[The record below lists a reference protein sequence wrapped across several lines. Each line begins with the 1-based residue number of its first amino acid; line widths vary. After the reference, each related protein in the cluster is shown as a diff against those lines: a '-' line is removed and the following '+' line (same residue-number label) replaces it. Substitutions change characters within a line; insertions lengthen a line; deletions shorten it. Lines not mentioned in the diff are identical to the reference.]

1 MINGIR
7 FVIVS
12 ITPILYKLQQTHF
25 KKNSLNNAIYIY
37 IYKPPALVMSIKP
50 KLLVNVTILFPF
62 PAELCGSNG
71 ELGSLPH
78 IFEEKK

>member
-1 MINGIR
+1 ML
-7 FVIVS
+7 F
-12 ITPILYKLQQTHF
+12 
-25 KKNSLNNAIYIY
+25 
-37 IYKPPALVMSIKP
+37 KPPALVMSIKL
-50 KLLVNVTILFPF
+50 KLLVNVTILFPC